1 MKLEK
6 LFDLIIMIIFFLS
19 WLKSNLPNNEVTRIS
34 EILSYGNFLFSL
46 IHLIISS
53 QKIEYLWLYCWQHQ
67 FLCFCVCFVIYLLL
81 VVRPFR
87 SVFWRFTRSKINFII
102 INLFPLFLCVCICS
116 AAGFNTS
123 HNNIS
128 ADKNWLIIFINF
140 NVKFIIFGLL
150 RRCVQENIQRCN
162 YLR

>member
-46 IHLIISS
+46 IFNYFLPENRIFMVILLATSVSVFMCLFCHISS
-53 QKIEYLWLYCWQHQ
+53 SCCTPIQER
-67 FLCFCVCFVIYLLL
+67 FLE
-81 VVRPFR
+81 
-87 SVFWRFTRSKINFII
+87 
-102 INLFPLFLCVCICS
+102 
-116 AAGFNTS
+116 
-123 HNNIS
+123 
-128 ADKNWLIIFINF
+128 NWLIIFINF